1 MNAPSP
7 AMSHFVCDLMTLGHG
22 ELAAATADVY
32 EHASG
37 AETCAPRACSMRRIG
52 DGIWDAH
59 FTMLR
64 IRRFDDRDLRLVGT
78 HARHYHRGKRGDL
91 GAAAARSPQP
101 ADGDH
106 CPPHRPAAK

>member
-52 DGIWDAH
+52 DG
-59 FTMLR
+59 
-64 IRRFDDRDLRLVGT
+64 
-78 HARHYHRGKRGDL
+78 GKATRAQISANDVLTAILEREYGE
-91 GAAAARSPQP
+91 
-101 ADGDH
+101 H
-106 CPPHRPAAK
+106 CQ